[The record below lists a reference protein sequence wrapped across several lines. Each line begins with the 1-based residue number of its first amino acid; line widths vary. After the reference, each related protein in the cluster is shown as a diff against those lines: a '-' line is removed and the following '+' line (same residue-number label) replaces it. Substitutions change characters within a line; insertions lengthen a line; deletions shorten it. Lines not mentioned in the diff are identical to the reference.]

1 MTIAIVIWIVGAAL
15 VAVVGA
21 ALTRAA
27 VRRAGAASPPAGA
40 AGARWGAL
48 RDHLRADVG
57 VVGAGVLVAAAG
69 AGLTFALGWPLGK
82 LAHAVESGVDV
93 PVFHWFQD
101 RVQPGAW
108 SSLQSV
114 LTQMGNRPEIKAIAV
129 VAAVVLA
136 VAWRRRW
143 WVPVV
148 VIAAAFVLEKYVQSG
163 LSKVVLRGHPPT
175 TNGTYPS
182 GGCARLI
189 SMYGTVLYLALRT
202 WRPALWVRGLLWTL
216 LAEAA
221 WMEGYARTYRLEH
234 WFTDV
239 IGGWIVGVLL
249 LATFVATASVLAGP
263 RQTDEVVEPAEE
275 PALDVRA

>member
-1 MTIAIVIWIVGAAL
+1 MTTAITIWVLGAAV
-15 VAVVGA
+15 VAVAGVL
-21 ALTRAA
+21 LTRATA
-27 VRRAGAASPPAGA
+27 RRTTSPVLVDRWYRTREHLRGDVGLVA
-40 AGARWGAL
+40 AGAF
-48 RDHLRADVG
+48 
-57 VVGAGVLVAAAG
+57 VLLAG

-82 LAHAVESGVDV
+82 LAHGVEGRVDK
-93 PVFHWFQD
+93 PVFRWFSEH
-101 RVQPGAW
+101 VQPGAF

-129 VAAVVLA
+129 VAAVALA

-148 VIAAAFVLEKYVQSG
+148 MIAAAFVLEKYVQSG

-175 TNGTYPS
+175 THGTYPS

-189 SMYGTVLYLALRT
+189 SMYGTILYLALRT

-221 WMEGYARTYRLEH
+221 WFEAYARTYRLEH

-239 IGGWIVGVLL
+239 LGGWIVGSLL
-249 LATFVATASVLAGP
+249 LLTFALTASALAGP
-263 RQTDEVVEPAEE
+263 RTGERPPRPVAAEKDT
-275 PALDVRA
+275 PLDVRA